1 LAASTISPRVS
12 ALPGRRPAAA
22 ALTAACPQKHWS
34 RGIHQRGILC

>member
-12 ALPGRRPAAA
+12 ALPGRRPAA
-22 ALTAACPQKHWS
+22 LTGAILKNHRS